1 MKQFATKI
9 LTKRIQINFNQYFSK
24 ILTLSKAE
32 HKALKELTLGIL
44 KSKHIHINKIVSS
57 LQEDIKLKD
66 VAKRLSRQYLK
77 NNFWEKVTTSH
88 IQALSKSIKK
98 EDYLIWDGTDIS
110 KKYAKF
116 MEGLEFVRNGDTK
129 TIGLGYNVLNVNVI
143 NSSKEIKPLY
153 SKAYSFEMGAKSE
166 NNEIKSAASFI
177 KNITGNIGM
186 WILDRGADNTILKD
200 YFVES
205 INQFVIR
212 LKRNTKVN
220 YKGKDIRVDKLV
232 NKLTFTQSQ
241 TVTKVKKNKRVQ
253 ETYDLSIVE
262 IDYAIRSKKYKL
274 HLVVTKNKKGGL
286 AYLLVKSN
294 KENQFEI
301 LEQAFKGYGYR
312 WSIEEYHR
320 HIKQEYNLEDIQMRT
335 FTGIQSILAVLTI
348 AMNIIYNELKS
359 IHIKLLLDSGI
370 NLLNKNAVWELYNFI
385 YYKIAKITAVLMTNV
400 KLRHKVD
407 YEPNLLRNQLSFNF
421 NV

>member
-1 MKQFATKI
+1 MKQFNAKV

-24 ILTLSKAE
+24 IISLSKAE
-32 HKALKELTLGIL
+32 HKALREMSLGIL

-57 LQEDIKLKD
+57 LQEEIKLKD
-66 VAKRLSRQYLK
+66 RAKRLSKQYLK
-77 NNFWEKVTTSH
+77 DDYWEKVTSSH
-88 IQALSKSIKK
+88 IQTLSPSIKVD
-98 EDYLIWDGTDIS
+98 DYFIWDGTDIS
-110 KKYAKF
+110 KKHAKF
-116 MEGLEFVRNGDTK
+116 MEGLEFVRDGDKK
-129 TIGLGYNVLNVNVI
+129 TIGLGYNILNINVV

-166 NNEIKSAASFI
+166 NNEIKYATNFI
-177 KNITGNIGM
+177 TNIIGNLGM

-200 YFVES
+200 YFVET

-220 YKGKDIRVDKLV
+220 YKGEDIRVDKLV

-241 TVTKVKKNKRVQ
+241 TVTKIKKNKRVQ
-253 ETYDLSIVE
+253 ETYDLAIAE
-262 IDYAIRSKKYKL
+262 IKYIIKNKEHKL
-274 HLVVTKNKKGGL
+274 HLVVTRNKKGGL
-286 AYLLVKSN
+286 AYFIVKSN
-294 KENQFEI
+294 KKNKSEI
-301 LEQAFKGYGYR
+301 LLQAFKGYGYR

-359 IHIKLLLDSGI
+359 IHIKLLLESGI

-385 YYKIAKITAVLMTNV
+385 YYKITKITAILLSNV
-400 KLRHKVD
+400 SLRHKVD
-407 YEPNLLRNQLSFNF
+407 YKPDLFKNQLSLNF
-421 NV
+421 NS